1 MKRRILVVEDDA
13 DLRRALSIRLKAAGY
28 EVTATADGTS
38 ALASA
43 RETPPSLVLLDLG
56 LPVVDGYEVMDRI
69 RRIGG
74 LAGVPIVILSAR
86 DPAQEEA
93 RARAAGAVA
102 FVPKPHDPARLLR
115 VIAEQLWEPAA
126 RIDAH
131 PKILLVE
138 DDPDTRAGLAIRLES
153 QGFDV
158 VEALDGAS
166 AMGVAVREQP
176 DLILLDLGLPAGDG
190 FVLLQRFRSHGALS
204 SVPVIVL
211 SARDAATNR
220 QKALD
225 AGAVD
230 YFQKPADGPALIEA
244 IRKAIH

>member
-1 MKRRILVVEDDA
+1 M
-13 DLRRALSIRLKAAGY
+13 
-28 EVTATADGTS
+28 
-38 ALASA
+38 
-43 RETPPSLVLLDLG
+43 
-56 LPVVDGYEVMDRI
+56 
-69 RRIGG
+69 
-74 LAGVPIVILSAR
+74 
-86 DPAQEEA
+86 
-93 RARAAGAVA
+93 
-102 FVPKPHDPARLLR
+102 
-115 VIAEQLWEPAA
+115 WEPAA